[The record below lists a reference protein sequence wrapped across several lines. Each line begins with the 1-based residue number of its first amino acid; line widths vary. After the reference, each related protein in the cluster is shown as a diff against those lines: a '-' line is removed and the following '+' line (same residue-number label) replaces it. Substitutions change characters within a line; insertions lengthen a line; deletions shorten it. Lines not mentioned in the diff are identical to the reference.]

1 MSDVRKEQMNI
12 VIVGH
17 VDHGKSTLVG
27 RLLAD
32 TGSLPQGKLEAVRR
46 MCALNSKPFEYAF
59 LLDALAD
66 EQDQGITIDTAR
78 CFFHTERREY
88 IIIDAPGHIE
98 FLKNMISGA
107 ARAEAAVLLIDAHEG
122 VRENSRRHGY
132 VLRMLGIQQVVV
144 AVNKMDLVGH
154 SQAAF
159 EAIEAEY
166 RAFLSGIGAVSP
178 RLFIPLSARNGD
190 NVAQRSA
197 QMPWYTGPT
206 VLEALDNFAKAPAR
220 QDQPLRFPVQDVY
233 KFTAGG
239 DDRRIVAGRVEAG
252 ELKVGDQVLFSPS
265 LKTSTIRSIEGFNVA
280 ARDQI
285 GAGWSTGFTLTEEL
299 YLTRG
304 EVMSHVQG
312 HPVSASRFRAN
323 VIWLGREA
331 LVPGR
336 LYKLKLHTA
345 AVPVRV
351 HKLLKVIDASA
362 LDGELDKD
370 TVGRHDVADLILETT
385 APVAFDL
392 SGQVEATGRF
402 VIVDGYEIAGGG
414 IITDVVHD
422 EDTAERAIDRLKHVH
437 WVQSGV
443 GAARARRAAGAAARA
458 GALCGARRGGEAA
471 LRAGAGGGALRAG
484 SARDAAGRREHPPGR
499 GAGRDLGGDAP
510 RARAALHRDRRS
522 PFGGGP
528 DRGGDQQ
535 RLRAGGPGRGP
546 EGAGGLRSPDHRGR
560 SRRSQRAAL
569 RPAHPRRRAPGRAH
583 GRPHRAPARPRRP
596 LIPTS
601 SRSLC

>member
-443 GAARARRAAGAAARA
+443 GGAARA
-458 GALCGARRGGEAA
+458 GRLGQRPALVLFVGRDGVGKRRFARALEEALFAQGHHATLLDGANILLGAAQDETWEATRHELVRRFTEIAGH
-471 LRAGAGGGALRAG
+471 LLGAGLIVVGTSNAFGLADQAEVQKGLEGCAHLTIEVDPDGHSALPCDLRIRGDEPLDALTGALTALL
-484 SARDAAGRREHPPGR
+484 RDR
-499 GAGRDLGGDAP
+499 GAL
-510 RARAALHRDRRS
+510 
-522 PFGGGP
+522 
-528 DRGGDQQ
+528 
-535 RLRAGGPGRGP
+535 
-546 EGAGGLRSPDHRGR
+546 
-560 SRRSQRAAL
+560 
-569 RPAHPRRRAPGRAH
+569 
-583 GRPHRAPARPRRP
+583 
-596 LIPTS
+596 
-601 SRSLC
+601 